1 MNEDQ
6 LEQHCLDWFRE
17 GGWEILYGPDS
28 NNPEGWLNQHIFKL
42 NFNLIKQKHFS
53 YFFLKQIKLLIR
65 TAEQKQTTGLG
76 HVTVADMKRVK
87 IVYPNNPVL
96 EEFSQKIC
104 PLYEKSSNLIKEV
117 NTLTQLRDTLLPK
130 LLSGELNVTD

>member
-17 GGWEILYGPDS
+17 GGWETLYGPDIAPDS

-42 NFNLIKQKHFS
+42 NFNSI
-53 YFFLKQIKLLIR
+53 
-65 TAEQKQTTGLG
+65 EQKQTTGLG
-76 HVTVADMKRVK
+76 HVTVADMKRIK
-87 IVYPNNPVL
+87 IVHPNNPVL

-130 LLSGELNVTD
+130 LLSGELNVSH